1 MSKTYFVFCSS
12 LLIVSCTLLL
22 GYAIAMAAS
31 DEQLSTLKDQKSIA
45 ITIYN
50 NDLALIKDVRN
61 LSLVNGDFNLAWR
74 DVSALMRPETVSL
87 RSVTHP
93 GSIAVVEQ
101 NFNFDLLTPQ
111 SLLNKY
117 VGQTVSI
124 VKVNP
129 ATGVESRESAI
140 VLAAGNGVVLRMA
153 DRIETGLPGR
163 ITFENV
169 PGNLRDRP
177 TLVINGSHTG
187 AAAKELELS
196 YLTGGLSWKAD
207 YVAELNDAENQLD
220 LSAWV
225 TLTNNSGTRYA
236 NAKLQLVAGDVHRV
250 QQELAVP
257 VAQRA
262 KLAAAAMAEPMRQES
277 LMDYHLYTL
286 ERLTTISENQTKQ
299 VALLNATGVPVRKEL
314 VLMGS
319 DYYYASSYGDLGQK
333 LKVNVWLHFDN
344 KTSARLGMPLPK
356 GILRAYKR
364 DKAGNAQFVGED
376 QIDHTPKNEPARVQ
390 LGQSFDVTANKKQID
405 FKQLST
411 GNASNNGANRFESA
425 YEITL
430 KNAKQETATVMVQ
443 EPIPGDW
450 KIIEESHPH
459 DKPASNT
466 ALWKVDVPAEGS
478 VTLKYRVQVKY

>member
-1 MSKTYFVFCSS
+1 MRKTYAIFCPA
-12 LLIVSCTLLL
+12 LLIAGCTLIL
-22 GYAIAMAAS
+22 GHALAMAGN
-31 DEQLSTLKDQKSIA
+31 DEQLSTLKDQKA
-45 ITIYN
+45 VAVTIYN

-61 LSLVNGDFNLAWR
+61 LSLINGDFNLAWR
-74 DVSALMRPETVSL
+74 DVSALMRPETASL
-87 RSVTHP
+87 RSISHP

-101 NFNFDLLTPQ
+101 NFNFDVLTSQ

-117 VGQTVSI
+117 VGQMVSI

-140 VLAAGNGVVLRMA
+140 VLAAGDGVVLKMA

-177 TLVINGSHTG
+177 TLVIDGSHTG
-187 AAAKELELS
+187 TAAEELELS

-225 TLTNNSGTRYA
+225 TLTNTSGTRYT

-250 QQELAVP
+250 QQEFAAPL
-257 VAQRA
+257 AQRA
-262 KLAAAAMAEPMRQES
+262 KLTAAAVAEPMHQES
-277 LMDYHLYTL
+277 LLDYHLYTL
-286 ERLTTISENQTKQ
+286 ERLTTIAENQTKQ
-299 VALLNATGVPVRKEL
+299 VALLNAAGVPARKEL

-333 LKVNVWLHFDN
+333 LKVNVWIQFDN
-344 KTSARLGMPLPK
+344 KTSARLGIPLPK

-364 DKAGNAQFVGED
+364 DKTGNAQFVGED
-376 QIDHTPKNEPARVQ
+376 QIDHTPKNEPVRVK
-390 LGQSFDVTANKKQID
+390 LGQSFDVTANKKQTD

-411 GNASNNGANRFESA
+411 GNTGNGGTNRFESA

-430 KNAKQETATVMVQ
+430 KNAKKETATVMVQ

-450 KIIEESHPH
+450 KVVEESHPH

-466 ALWKVDVPAEGS
+466 ALWKVGVPAEGS
-478 VTLKYRVQVKY
+478 VTLKYRVQVKF

>member
-1 MSKTYFVFCSS
+1 MSKMYSVFCSS
-12 LLIVSCTLLL
+12 LLIVGCTLLL
-22 GYAIAMAAS
+22 SHAIAMAAS
-31 DEQLSTLKDQKSIA
+31 DEQLSTLKDQKSVA
-45 ITIYN
+45 VTIYN
-50 NDLALIKDVRN
+50 NDLALIKDVRH
-61 LSLVNGDFNLAWR
+61 LTLVNGDFNLAWR
-74 DVSALMRPETVSL
+74 DVSALMRPETASL
-87 RSVTHP
+87 RSITHP

-177 TLVINGSHTG
+177 TLVIDGSHTG
-187 AAAKELELS
+187 TAAEELELS

-225 TLTNNSGTRYA
+225 TLTNTSGTRYA

-250 QQELAVP
+250 QQELAAP

-299 VALLNATGVPVRKEL
+299 VALLNAAGVPARKEL

-356 GILRAYKR
+356 GVLRAYKR

-376 QIDHTPKNEPARVQ
+376 QIDHTPKNEPVHVQ

-405 FKQLST
+405 FKQLSA
-411 GNASNNGANRFESA
+411 GNAGNSSANRFESA

-430 KNAKQETATVMVQ
+430 KNAKKETATVMVQ

-459 DKPASNT
+459 NKPASNT

-478 VTLKYRVQVKY
+478 VTLKYRVQVKF